1 MSEEGWRLQRH
12 ALSRVLGAAS
22 MTDLCDLC
30 RAPALEPVYQL
41 PGSGRGLT
49 VHLCD
54 HCGLMQSLPRFG
66 HAPLPAAAVSSSAD
80 WSNVRYGKGFR
91 IEAGLAILRTRADF
105 GQPLSVLDVGSNRGS
120 FARALLAEAPRAQ
133 LTCVEPDERV
143 AVSCSDIER
152 VESLRA
158 RIEDTSFADETFDI
172 IHSCH
177 MVQHLRSPNEVLA
190 EHWRTLRTGGLL
202 LVDAPNIAVIAA
214 DDILEE
220 WFVDEHLFHFSAGT
234 LARLLHANGFEII
247 DGPDPSDRENLLF
260 AARKRP
266 VAARPI
272 ARAPREADH
281 GLQLVTGYIANRA
294 RNLAALTKV
303 AAELASLSHRRVAL
317 WGAGRL
323 FDALVLHGGFDP
335 KSLALLVDTHLNLHF
350 DERHGMKLSAPEALA
365 GANPGLIVVMSR
377 AFGGEISKIAK
388 AQAPNAEILH
398 YADLLSRAH
407 GRLAA

>member
-1 MSEEGWRLQRH
+1 
-12 ALSRVLGAAS
+12 

-30 RAPALEPVYQL
+30 RSPALDPVYQP

-54 HCGLMQSLPRFG
+54 HCGLMQSLPRIDR
-66 HAPLPAAAVSSSAD
+66 APRRSAAVSSGAD
-80 WSNVRYGKGFR
+80 WGNVRYGKGFR
-91 IEAGLAILRTRADF
+91 TEACLSILRNRADL
-105 GQPLSVLDVGSNRGS
+105 GHPLHVLDVGSNRGS
-120 FARALLAEAPRAQ
+120 FARAFLAEAPRAR

-143 AVSCSDIER
+143 AASCANIER
-152 VESLRA
+152 VESVSA
-158 RIEDTSFADETFDI
+158 RIEDTKFPDETFDI

-177 MVQHLRSPNEVLA
+177 TIEHLKSPSEVLA
-190 EHWRTLRTGGLL
+190 EHWRALKPGGLL
-202 LVDAPNIAVIAA
+202 IVDAPNIALISS

-220 WFVDEHLFHFSAGT
+220 WFIDKHLFHFSAGT
-234 LARLLHANGFEII
+234 LARLLHATGFEIV

-260 AARKRP
+260 AARKRA

-272 ARAPREADH
+272 PRAAREADH
-281 GLQLVTGYIANRA
+281 ALELVNHYVAKRA

-303 AAELASLSHRRVAL
+303 AAEIASLSHKRVVL

-335 KSLALLVDTHLNLHF
+335 KSLALLIDTHLKLRL
-350 DERHGMKLSAPEALA
+350 DERHGMKLSGPEDLSA
-365 GANPGLIVVMSR
+365 ANAGLIVVMSR
-377 AFGGEISKIAK
+377 AFAGEISKIAK
-388 AQAPNAEILH
+388 AEAPKAEIVL
-398 YADLLSRAH
+398 YSDLLARAR